1 MNAFIDYP
9 LTVMNSLKN
18 EIKSMAISASEYAED
33 PARNFKR
40 KRKIGFVDLITFLIV
55 IGNSN
60 TEIELNRYFDYNVD
74 AIPRSSAFIQ
84 QRSKLKL
91 YALRYLLKAFNDK
104 FPLTLYRNKYNLI
117 AVDGCEFNIF
127 RNAGDPETYY
137 EPSGKTTLGYNMIH
151 TIPLF
156 DVISK
161 RYLDIEFQP
170 GRLKNEFQA
179 YCNLVD
185 RYENDVQPIFIADR
199 GFASYNTFAHTI
211 EAKHKFLMRAK
222 DLNIKRYL
230 NLSELPDT
238 MDQIVTLILT
248 HSQNKKKRLQ
258 PHKSDQYRKICKK
271 VSFDFIDD
279 NRTEYELS
287 FRVVRFDLG
296 NGNFENIVTN
306 LSEDEFSAED
316 LKDIY
321 WLRWKIETSFRDL
334 KHTIGTEN
342 FHSKSVKFVS
352 QEILARMIL
361 FNFSTIII
369 SHSVIKKY
377 GKKHVHQVNFSMAM
391 KLCIDYLSSD
401 GKIDSLKI
409 LINKY
414 TLPVR
419 EGRKYLRRHRFRP
432 PVSFCFKFF

>member
-1 MNAFIDYP
+1 M
-9 LTVMNSLKN
+9 
-18 EIKSMAISASEYAED
+18 
-33 PARNFKR
+33 
-40 KRKIGFVDLITFLIV
+40 
-55 IGNSN
+55 
-60 TEIELNRYFDYNVD
+60 
-74 AIPRSSAFIQ
+74 Q
-84 QRSKLKL
+84 
-91 YALRYLLKAFNDK
+91 
-104 FPLTLYRNKYNLI
+104 
-117 AVDGCEFNIF
+117 
-127 RNAGDPETYY
+127 
-137 EPSGKTTLGYNMIH
+137 
-151 TIPLF
+151 
-156 DVISK
+156 
-161 RYLDIEFQP
+161 
-170 GRLKNEFQA
+170 
-179 YCNLVD
+179 
-185 RYENDVQPIFIADR
+185 
-199 GFASYNTFAHTI
+199 
-211 EAKHKFLMRAK
+211 
-222 DLNIKRYL
+222 
-230 NLSELPDT
+230 
-238 MDQIVTLILT
+238 
-248 HSQNKKKRLQ
+248 
-258 PHKSDQYRKICKK
+258 K

-306 LSEDEFSAED
+306 LSEDEFSTED

-369 SHSVIKKY
+369 SHSVIEKY
-377 GKKHVHQVNFSMAM
+377 RKKHLHQVNFSMAM
-391 KLCIDYLSSD
+391 KLCIDYLSSN

>member
-1 MNAFIDYP
+1 MNVLIDYP

-18 EIKSMAISASEYAED
+18 EIKSMAPLASDYAEG
-33 PARNFKR
+33 PARHFKR
-40 KRKIGFVDLITFLIV
+40 RRKIGFVDLITFLIV

-60 TEIELNRYFDYNVD
+60 TEIELTKYFDFNVN
-74 AIPRSSAFIQ
+74 AIPRGSAFIQ

-91 YALRYLLKAFNDK
+91 DALRYLLKAFNDK

-117 AVDGCEFNIF
+117 AVDGCEFNIY
-127 RNAGDPETYY
+127 RNADDPETYY

-151 TIPLF
+151 TISLF

-170 GRLKNEFQA
+170 SRMKNEFQA

-185 RYENDVQPIFIADR
+185 RYESDVQPIFIADR

-211 EAKHKFLMRAK
+211 EAKRKFLIRAK
-222 DLNIKRYL
+222 DLNVKRFL
-230 NLSELPDT
+230 NLNELPDT
-238 MDQIVTLILT
+238 IDQTVTLILT
-248 HSQNKKKRLQ
+248 RSQNKKKRLQ
-258 PHKSDQYRKICKK
+258 SDKSEHYRHICKN

-279 NRTEYELS
+279 KRTEYELS

-306 LSEDEFSAED
+306 LSDDEFSAED

-369 SHSVIKKY
+369 SHTVTEKH
-377 GKKHVHQVNFSMAM
+377 GKKHAHQVNFSMAM
-391 KLCIDYLSSD
+391 KHCVEYLRSS
-401 GKIDSLKI
+401 GKIDGLEI

-414 TLPVR
+414 TLPIR
-419 EGRKYLRRHRFRP
+419 EGRKYPRIHRFRP
-432 PVSFCFKFF
+432 PVSFCFKFI